1 MAVLR
6 SDRLGERSRE
16 PLVFLASLTDRPT
29 GDEVLKLFVSTQA
42 QHLFA
47 AAGRIPGPQI
57 FVHDIKE
64 LLELERCTA
73 GEDRNQFFGHEIGN
87 STGECVFLENS
98 HRAGMIPHPGA
109 LASEF
114 SFASATRA

>member
-6 SDRLGERSRE
+6 RDRLGERGRE
-16 PLVFLASLTDRPT
+16 TLVFLASLTDRPT
-29 GDEVLKLFVSTQA
+29 GDEILKLFVSTETE
-42 QHLFA
+42 HFFA

-73 GEDRNQFFGHEIGN
+73 GEDRNQFFGHKVGN
-87 STGECVFLENS
+87 ST
-98 HRAGMIPHPGA
+98 
-109 LASEF
+109 
-114 SFASATRA
+114 